1 MGMMSIIDVG
11 LQGLKSE
18 ELNMDLARLI
28 GIIIVF
34 GAPAIIGGGL
44 VFHWFHSW
52 PVVWIYEIL
61 LVLLALRLAFNAA
74 GKSKPS
80 GH

>member
-1 MGMMSIIDVG
+1 
-11 LQGLKSE
+11 
-18 ELNMDLARLI
+18 MDLARLI

-61 LVLLALRLAFNAA
+61 LILLALRTAHNAA
-74 GKSKPS
+74 GKSPPS